1 MENLHELAS
10 FLEEDL
16 YLLPED
22 KNLIKSA
29 LLQTKKSTSITQ
41 VKEEIVEEIQLPPI
55 PVKGNFS
62 KGILILHEESELS
75 PEVMDMLVKMV
86 NACGHSMTE
95 IGLVKAED
103 LENRS
108 MDDFNALNAHTVLK
122 FGRVK
127 HLINS
132 IPAPTYEVYTEE
144 ETEYL
149 FADSL
154 TAISEDKEL
163 KKKLWQALQKL
174 FKLKS

>member
-1 MENLHELAS
+1 MNIENLDELAS
-10 FLEEDL
+10 FIQEDI
-16 YLLPED
+16 YFLPED
-22 KNLIKSA
+22 RKQVKTELKKAISKSPD
-29 LLQTKKSTSITQ
+29 LDI
-41 VKEEIVEEIQLPPI
+41 KEEIQGSPI

-62 KGILILHEESELS
+62 KGILIVHEESELS
-75 PEVMDMLVKMV
+75 SEVMDMLVKMV

-108 MDDFNALNAHTVLK
+108 MEEFNALNAHTVLK

-132 IPAPTYEVYTEE
+132 IPAPSYEVYTEE

-154 TAISEDKEL
+154 TAMSEDKEL
-163 KKKLWQALQKL
+163 KRKLWIALQRL

>member
-10 FLEEDL
+10 FIQEDIF
-16 YLLPED
+16 LLPED
-22 KNLIKSA
+22 RDRVKAELNEANSKSM
-29 LLQTKKSTSITQ
+29 
-41 VKEEIVEEIQLPPI
+41 EIEIQEEIQAPPI
-55 PVKGNFS
+55 PVKGNFT
-62 KGILILHEESELS
+62 KGILIVHEEQELS
-75 PEVMDMLVKMV
+75 PSIMDMLVKMV

-108 MDDFNALNAHTVLK
+108 MEDFNALNAHTVLK

-132 IPAPTYEVYTEE
+132 IPAPTYEVYTED
-144 ETEYL
+144 ETEYI

-154 TAISEDKEL
+154 TVISEDKEL
-163 KKKLWQALQKL
+163 KKTLWLALQKL

>member
-1 MENLHELAS
+1 MNMENLHELAS
-10 FLEEDL
+10 FIQEDIF
-16 YLLPED
+16 LLPED
-22 KNLIKSA
+22 RDRVKAELNEANSKSM
-29 LLQTKKSTSITQ
+29 
-41 VKEEIVEEIQLPPI
+41 EIEIQEEIQAPPI
-55 PVKGNFS
+55 PVKGNFT
-62 KGILILHEESELS
+62 KGILIVHEEQELS
-75 PEVMDMLVKMV
+75 PSIMDMLVKMV

-108 MDDFNALNAHTVLK
+108 MEDFNALNAHTVLK

-132 IPAPTYEVYTEE
+132 IPAPTYEVYTED
-144 ETEYL
+144 ETEYI

-154 TAISEDKEL
+154 TVISEDKEL
-163 KKKLWQALQKL
+163 KKTLWLALQKL